1 MNKRWKLL
9 CLVSLVAVMIL
20 AIAGCG
26 KASII
31 GEWQSTE
38 DANVHLEFTQS
49 GNLIIDTGNGIITGT
64 YELLSDNYV
73 KANISGLAGLLVIL
87 SNKDT
92 WKYEVTKSDLTLSV
106 DNNIQTF
113 TRVD

>member
-1 MNKRWKLL
+1 MKKSWKLIGL
-9 CLVSLVAVMIL
+9 SFLVVVMIL
-20 AIAGCG
+20 AIAGCA
-26 KASII
+26 KPSIV

-73 KANISGLAGLLVIL
+73 KVEISGLAGLLVFL
-87 SNKDT
+87 SSKDT
-92 WKYEVTKSDLTLSV
+92 WKYEVTKSDLNLSV
-106 DNNIQTF
+106 DSTSKDF